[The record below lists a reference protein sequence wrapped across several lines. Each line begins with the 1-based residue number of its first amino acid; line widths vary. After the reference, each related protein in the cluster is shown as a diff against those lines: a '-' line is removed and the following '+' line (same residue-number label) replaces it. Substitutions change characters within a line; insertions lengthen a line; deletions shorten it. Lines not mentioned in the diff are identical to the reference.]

1 MEGLFEAWSA
11 RSKATQGTETK
22 EIKEDSNHLNKN
34 DKNMLQGILM
44 LNHKH
49 QKRPIDEEF
58 MLKQRESKGTEV
70 IEGIA
75 PYTTDKSKLFD
86 RLEEDRDAYN
96 HKKKLK
102 ANNEE
107 D

>member
-1 MEGLFEAWSA
+1 MEALFKAWSA
-11 RSKATQGTETK
+11 RSKATQCIAKK

-44 LNHKH
+44 MNHKH
-49 QKRPIDEEF
+49 QKREIDEDF

-75 PYTTDKSKLFD
+75 PYTTDKTKLFN

-96 HKKKLK
+96 NKKKLK

-107 D
+107 E

>member
-1 MEGLFEAWSA
+1 
-11 RSKATQGTETK
+11 
-22 EIKEDSNHLNKN
+22 
-34 DKNMLQGILM
+34 
-44 LNHKH
+44 
-49 QKRPIDEEF
+49 

-75 PYTTDKSKLFD
+75 PYTTDKSKIFN

>member
-11 RSKATQGTETK
+11 RSKAIQGPETK
-22 EIKEDSNHLNKN
+22 EVTDNNHFNKN
-34 DKNMLQGILM
+34 DKNTLQGILM
-44 LNHKH
+44 VNHKY

-86 RLEEDRDAYN
+86 RVEEDRDAYN

-102 ANNEE
+102 ANNKE